1 MDAIE
6 CIVSRGRC
14 RAFRPDMPEKEKIDK
29 IVDAARYAPSGMSR
43 FTRHFAVIT
52 NADWLA
58 RMNERVR
65 TLAGD
70 ASVKSNLERNGDK
83 GYSCNYHSPVFVV
96 VSADPAYPTSR
107 DDCACALENMFLA
120 AHALGLATCWINQLG
135 HDNCD
140 KLHDLLT
147 EAGVPASHRVYGC
160 CALGYAE
167 HAPAPRKP
175 RTETVSYF
183 D

>member
-6 CIVSRGRC
+6 CIVSRGTC

-29 IVDAARYAPSGMSR
+29 IVNAARYAPSGMSR

-58 RMNERVR
+58 RMNARVR

-70 ASVKSNLERNGDK
+70 ASVASNLERNGEK
-83 GYSCNYHSPVFVV
+83 GYSCNYHSPVFIV

-107 DDCACALENMFLA
+107 DDCACALESMFLA
-120 AHALGLATCWINQLG
+120 ATALGLGSCWINQLG
-135 HDNCD
+135 GDNCE
-140 KLHDLLT
+140 KLRDLLR
-147 EAGVPASHRVYGC
+147 EAGVPENHRVYGC
-160 CALGYAE
+160 CALGYPA
-167 HAPAPRKP
+167 APPAPKKP
-175 RTETVSYF
+175 RTEKITYLK
-183 D
+183 